1 MLLQLMVNY
10 YIAAP
15 KLLPT
20 KEYESKQNYDLA
32 IDDIN
37 DFDCWFGELQ

>member
-1 MLLQLMVNY
+1 MLLRLRVNY

-20 KEYESKQNYDLA
+20 KEYESKQNYDVT
-32 IDDIN
+32 IDVFNDI
-37 DFDCWFGELQ
+37 DFRSCKL